1 MDNTINIF
9 LKERED
15 YINSFNQERIST
27 DLDEYI
33 LNETKTFN
41 PKRKVT
47 VNISS
52 NFNIGEDEQEKIKRM
67 IKASYRDDIKEL
79 KLYRDNLLRRDFL
92 ILLIGILIL
101 VIYYLFLDYPVINEI
116 ILIVGWI
123 TVYESIYSLLFS
135 RTELNIKIRKRKQ
148 LINSKIIFK

>member
-67 IKASYRDDIKEL
+67 IKA
-79 KLYRDNLLRRDFL
+79 RDNLLRRDFL